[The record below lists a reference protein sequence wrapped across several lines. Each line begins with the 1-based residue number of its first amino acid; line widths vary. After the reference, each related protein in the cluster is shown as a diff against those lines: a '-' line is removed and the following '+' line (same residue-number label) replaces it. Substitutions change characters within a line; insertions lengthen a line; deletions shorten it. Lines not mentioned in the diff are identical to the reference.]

1 LWQLWIYVSSTCVDL
16 TAGAP
21 TYLFYRYGKALLE
34 VCDRFRKAKS
44 EIAERVAR
52 IEALWLRTKL
62 QLKLLRELAPLL
74 DEEHRNIQDETLK
87 VFASKLDLANT
98 KLRSFLKKDGGNRA
112 LDNEGKVKSSRY
124 ALFGTSLDAAINEL
138 DTWQRMF
145 DPSWYLIMKAASPR
159 IDAELQALIP
169 QPARL
174 HVPITRAQ
182 SLRAALNDDTQVAV
196 PIFLPPDGLDHIR
209 VSAIPYCAAS
219 FGKRDNG
226 SSNVILDHMTCPV
239 QANTRIRKMN
249 IRNLARKLSH
259 TDPTTFGLL
268 SCKGV
273 IEQGRSQNQHNGFTM
288 VFRVPQEYSEPQSLR
303 SWLLSGESS
312 HSLSDRFRIA
322 TQMAQSIGYVH
333 TFGFVHKN
341 VLPETILIFK
351 SSESTIG
358 SVSLVGF
365 GNFRDAEGGTLR
377 SGDTLWEKN
386 IYRHPRRQ
394 GQIPQDDYIM
404 QHDIYS
410 LGVCLLEIGLWE
422 SFVVYEGNQTVPSPS
437 TLLRVSE
444 NGLKSQQPSLIKDHL
459 LSMTREFLPRRMG
472 TIYSEV
478 VETCLTCLDED
489 NTDFGNEQEFLD
501 ADGILIGVRY
511 IEKVCFLLLFDEKA
525 LLSNPD
531 HTSAQQHLH
540 LNIYWSETNCTKSSS
555 RWIRQ
560 ERRSSG

>member
-1 LWQLWIYVSSTCVDL
+1 MSN
-16 TAGAP
+16 
-21 TYLFYRYGKALLE
+21 RYGKALVE
-34 VCDRFRKAKS
+34 VCDRFRKAEN
-44 EIAERVAR
+44 EIAERAAR
-52 IEALWLRTKL
+52 IKALWLRTKS

-87 VFASKLDLANT
+87 VFLSKLDLATT
-98 KLRSFLKKDGGNRA
+98 KLQSYQKKDGGDRA
-112 LDNEGKVKSSRY
+112 LDNERKVNSSRY
-124 ALFGTSLDAAINEL
+124 AILRTSLDAAIDEL
-138 DTWQRMF
+138 DMWQRTF

-159 IDAELQALIP
+159 IDVELQALIP

-174 HVPITRAQ
+174 PITRAQ
-182 SLRAALNDDTQVAV
+182 SLRAALDDDRQVAV
-196 PIFLPPDGLDHIR
+196 PIFLPPDGLDQIR
-209 VSAIPYCAAS
+209 VSAIPHCAAN

-226 SSNVILDHMTCPV
+226 SSDVILDHITCPV
-239 QANTRIRKMN
+239 QANTRILKKN

-259 TDPTTFGLL
+259 TDPITFGLL

-273 IEQGRSQNQHNGFTM
+273 VEQGLSQNRHNGFTM
-288 VFRVPQEYSEPQSLR
+288 VFRVPREYSEPQSLR
-303 SWLLSGESS
+303 SWLLSGDSS

-322 TQMAQSIGYVH
+322 TQLAQSVGYVH

-394 GQIPQDDYIM
+394 GQTPQDDYIM

-410 LGVCLLEIGLWE
+410 LGVCLLELGLWE
-422 SFVVYEGNQTVPSPS
+422 SFVVYEGNHTVPSPS
-437 TLLRVSE
+437 TLVRFAE
-444 NGLKSQQPSLIKDHL
+444 NGLDSQQPSLIMDHL
-459 LSMTREFLPRRMG
+459 VSMTRELLPRRMG
-472 TIYSEV
+472 TIYSKV
-478 VETCLTCLDED
+478 VETCLTCLDDD
-489 NTDFGNEQEFLD
+489 NADFGNEQEFVD

-511 IEKVCFLLLFDEKA
+511 IEKVCSLLLLFDEKA
-525 LLSNPD
+525 
-531 HTSAQQHLH
+531 
-540 LNIYWSETNCTKSSS
+540 
-555 RWIRQ
+555 
-560 ERRSSG
+560 